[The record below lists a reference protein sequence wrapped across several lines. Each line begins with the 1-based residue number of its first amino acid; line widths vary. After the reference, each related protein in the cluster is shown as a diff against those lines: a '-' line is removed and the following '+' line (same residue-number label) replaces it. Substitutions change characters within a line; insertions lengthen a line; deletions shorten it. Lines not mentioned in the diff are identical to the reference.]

1 MFYINGCCGIIPG
14 AYIYAMKK
22 QIIKISLIAGVLIIF
37 LSKEIRAQYIPTEKI
52 FQQSF
57 NLIPPHSLDTQYY
70 SMESRLTK
78 ISPDGATAGTDVY
91 RLYVRCVPADAASG
105 KSDEYTC
112 LRFTFQQND
121 SAEKTIPSLSNW
133 HYHVQLK
140 HDSKSADEPLFGID
154 QSKFEHLVD
163 ETGKEVP
170 VEIQF
175 HIYNAFVD
183 FYSMSVFSE
192 KTDSGKGIQDMKH
205 VGDKI
210 IHSASYSQPAEDLG
224 SRIAKGSYFKNG
236 EITLEFK
243 GLGNVNHKSCAIL
256 GYDSGASSFVM
267 IMKPMAN
274 MEVKTHGSSH
284 YFGDIYKDLKGGW
297 IQKASLHEFVV
308 SQTQVPGMTNKI
320 NGVIERTITINNVS
334 KIQ

>member
-1 MFYINGCCGIIPG
+1 
-14 AYIYAMKK
+14 
-22 QIIKISLIAGVLIIF
+22 
-37 LSKEIRAQYIPTEKI
+37 
-52 FQQSF
+52 
-57 NLIPPHSLDTQYY
+57 
-70 SMESRLTK
+70 MESRLTK
-78 ISPDGATAGTDVY
+78 ISPDGTIAGTDVY
-91 RLYVRCVPADAASG
+91 RLYLRCVPTNTASA

-121 SAEKTIPSLSNW
+121 SAEKTIPSLANW

-140 HDSKSADEPLFGID
+140 RDSKSADEPLFGID
-154 QSKFEHLVD
+154 QSKFGHLID

-175 HIYNAFVD
+175 HIYNAFID
-183 FYSMSVFSE
+183 FHSMSVFAD
-192 KTDSGKGIQDMKH
+192 KTDSGKGVQDLKH
-205 VGDKI
+205 IGDKI

-267 IMKPMAN
+267 ITKPMAN

-308 SQTQVPGMTNKI
+308 SQTQVPGMTHKI
-320 NGVIERTITINNVS
+320 NGVVERTITINNVS

>member
-1 MFYINGCCGIIPG
+1 
-14 AYIYAMKK
+14 MKK
-22 QIIKISLIAGVLIIF
+22 LILKISFVATVLIIF
-37 LSKEIRAQYIPTEKI
+37 SAKEIRAQYIPAEKI
-52 FQQSF
+52 FQQSY
-57 NLIPPHSLDTQYY
+57 NLIPAHSLDTQYY
-70 SMESRLTK
+70 SMKSRLVK
-78 ISPDGATAGTDVY
+78 ISPDGSTASTDVY
-91 RLYVRCVPADAASG
+91 RLDLRCIPANPSSG
-105 KSDEYTC
+105 KSDEFTC
-112 LRFTFQQND
+112 LKFTIQQND

-133 HYHVQLK
+133 HFRVQLK
-140 HDSKSADEPLFGID
+140 HDSKTANQPLFGID
-154 QSKFEHLVD
+154 QSKFENLVD

-170 VEIQF
+170 VDIQF

-192 KTDSGKGIQDMKH
+192 KTDSGKGIQDLKH
-205 VGDKI
+205 VGGKI
-210 IHSASYSQPAEDLG
+210 IHSASYTQPAEDLG

-243 GLGNVNHKSCAIL
+243 GLGNVNHKTCAIL

-267 IMKPMAN
+267 ITKPMPN

-320 NGVIERTITINNVS
+320 NGVVERTITINNVS

>member
-1 MFYINGCCGIIPG
+1 
-14 AYIYAMKK
+14 MKK
-22 QIIKISLIAGVLIIF
+22 LILKISFIATVLIIF
-37 LSKEIRAQYIPTEKI
+37 SAKEIRAQYIPAEKI
-52 FQQSF
+52 FQHSY
-57 NLIPPHSLDTQYY
+57 NLIPAHSLDTQYY

-78 ISPDGATAGTDVY
+78 ISPDGTTAGTDVY
-91 RLYVRCVPADAASG
+91 RLYLRCVPPDSAAG
-105 KSDEYTC
+105 KGDEYTC
-112 LRFTFQQND
+112 LNFTIQQND
-121 SAEKTIPSLSNW
+121 SAEKTIPALTNW

-140 HDSKSADEPLFGID
+140 HDTKTANQPLFGID

-192 KTDSGKGIQDMKH
+192 KTDSGKGIQDLKH

-243 GLGNVNHKSCAIL
+243 GLGNVNHKVCAIL

-267 IMKPMAN
+267 IMKPMPN

-284 YFGDIYKDLKGGW
+284 GDIYKDLKGGW

-320 NGVIERTITINNVS
+320 NGVVERTITIKNVS